1 MRISDWSS
9 DVCSSDLYIF
19 FEGGLIPMYLIIGI
33 WGGKD
38 RIYASYKFF
47 LYTFLGS
54 VLMLVAMMWMVN
66 FAGTPYIPTLLETD
80 FPVDAQTWLWLA
92 FFASLAV
99 KLPMWPVH
107 TWLPD
112 AHVQAPTAGSVIL
125 AGVLL
130 KLGGYGLGRF
140 FLPMFPEASAQF
152 FLLVMGLSLV
162 AIIYTSLVARV

>member
-80 FPVDAQTWLWLA
+80 FPVDAQTRSEERRVGKECVSTGRSVW
-92 FFASLAV
+92 SLY
-99 KLPMWPVH
+99 H
-107 TWLPD
+107 
-112 AHVQAPTAGSVIL
+112 
-125 AGVLL
+125 
-130 KLGGYGLGRF
+130 
-140 FLPMFPEASAQF
+140 
-152 FLLVMGLSLV
+152 
-162 AIIYTSLVARV
+162 

>member
-1 MRISDWSS
+1 
-9 DVCSSDLYIF
+9 
-19 FEGGLIPMYLIIGI
+19 MYLIIGI

-92 FFASLAV
+92 FFASLPV
-99 KLPMWPVH
+99 KLPMRPVL

-112 AHVQAPTAGSVIL
+112 AHVQERQRVVTGKMVLVSVC
-125 AGVLL
+125 
-130 KLGGYGLGRF
+130 LGGDLTH
-140 FLPMFPEASAQF
+140 QKKKK
-152 FLLVMGLSLV
+152 
-162 AIIYTSLVARV
+162 